1 MPKAQADLAANRPG
15 VASKQQQVKRSVA
28 RGPLRIVSI
37 GGGTGLSTLL
47 SGLKRYSRIGQEQ
60 HEEGTPELEITAVVT
75 VSDDGGSSG
84 RLRRDFD
91 ILPPGDIR
99 NCMTALSEDEDLLS
113 HLFRYRFAS
122 GRGLKGH
129 SFGNLFLT
137 AMHQITGD
145 FAQAVKLSSE
155 ILAIR
160 GRIFPATAANI
171 VLEAVLCDG
180 SIVQGES
187 KISKSRSPIKL
198 VRLRPNDAQPL
209 PETIEAI
216 AGADLITLG
225 PGSLYTS
232 VIPNLLVNGL
242 SQAIS
247 RSPAMKVYFGNLMWQ
262 PGETID
268 FSASRHVEAI
278 HSHAQNPLID
288 CVVLNTAPIPL
299 NLQKRYARAHVQPV
313 ENDFVQLANMGVKVV
328 TAHLIGDTDTAHER
342 IRHDPSALASITI
355 DLAKRS
361 RAHQL
366 KKQTLNR
373 RRKQVPG
380 KKVQ

>member
-1 MPKAQADLAANRPG
+1 
-15 VASKQQQVKRSVA
+15 
-28 RGPLRIVSI
+28 
-37 GGGTGLSTLL
+37 
-47 SGLKRYSRIGQEQ
+47 
-60 HEEGTPELEITAVVT
+60 
-75 VSDDGGSSG
+75 
-84 RLRRDFD
+84 
-91 ILPPGDIR
+91 
-99 NCMTALSEDEDLLS
+99 
-113 HLFRYRFAS
+113 
-122 GRGLKGH
+122 
-129 SFGNLFLT
+129 
-137 AMHQITGD
+137 
-145 FAQAVKLSSE
+145 
-155 ILAIR
+155 
-160 GRIFPATAANI
+160 
-171 VLEAVLCDG
+171 
-180 SIVQGES
+180 
-187 KISKSRSPIKL
+187 
-198 VRLRPNDAQPL
+198 
-209 PETIEAI
+209 
-216 AGADLITLG
+216 
-225 PGSLYTS
+225 
-232 VIPNLLVNGL
+232 
-242 SQAIS
+242 
-247 RSPAMKVYFGNLMWQ
+247 MWQ